1 MARHQQV
8 RRLFAAGQARA
19 DQAEGARQRQVALG
33 QVLAQR
39 TALVVGQQW
48 RQAGAETVADQAQR
62 LALEQAQGGQFD
74 QFAAVGQLQV
84 CLLYTSRCV

>member
-1 MARHQQV
+1 M
-8 RRLFAAGQARA
+8 
-19 DQAEGARQRQVALG
+19 
-33 QVLAQR
+33 
-39 TALVVGQQW
+39 VVGQQW

-84 CLLYTSRCV
+84 AALLAAGGAAQALDQPGLCLLYTSRCV